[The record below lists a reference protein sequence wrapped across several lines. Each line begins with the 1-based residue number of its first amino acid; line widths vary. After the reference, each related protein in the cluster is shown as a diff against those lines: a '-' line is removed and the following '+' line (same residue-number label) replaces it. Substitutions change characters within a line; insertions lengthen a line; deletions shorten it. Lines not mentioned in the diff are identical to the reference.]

1 MKAVQQPLM
10 LKAEV
15 LWIEQF
21 HMWQLSQARASEFGR
36 EVDSGPRAA
45 ILLAES
51 CWVSDLNVLELLF
64 LDL

>member
-1 MKAVQQPLM
+1 MTAVRQPLM

-21 HMWQLSQARASEFGR
+21 HMWQSSQARDSEFGR
-36 EVDSGPRAA
+36 EVDSGPHAA

-51 CWVSDLNVLELLF
+51 RWVSDLNVLELLF